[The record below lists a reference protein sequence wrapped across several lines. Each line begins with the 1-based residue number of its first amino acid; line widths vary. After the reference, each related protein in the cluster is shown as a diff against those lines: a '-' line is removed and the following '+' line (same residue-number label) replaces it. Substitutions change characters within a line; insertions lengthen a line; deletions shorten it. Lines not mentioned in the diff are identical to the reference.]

1 MKKLNIYWILLL
13 VAPLPLIC
21 LVFYY
26 STRVQQFCILEERI
40 ETLHEKKQQV
50 DQIQRRQH
58 SFMSTLSG
66 ADPLYIDKH
75 LESLIFLESEIKK
88 LETQITDT
96 NELAA
101 KRLSFLKEGENRLLL
116 VEEKIRTKNKMR
128 EVVEKMQ
135 HPIEIHEEDLKKL
148 LCLIE
153 GVTIWPY
160 GPKEGRP
167 QLLFHD
173 FHLIRKQQPPSGAV
187 FSLDFN
193 MIKRESHSQ

>member
-1 MKKLNIYWILLL
+1 MIKKLNAYWILLL

-21 LVFYY
+21 LLFYY
-26 STRVQQFCILEERI
+26 SARVQQFSLLDERM
-40 ETLHEKKQQV
+40 EALHEKKQHA

-58 SFMSTLSG
+58 SFVGALAG

-75 LESLIFLESEIKK
+75 LESLIFLESEVKK
-88 LETQITDT
+88 LETQMGD
-96 NELAA
+96 EAA
-101 KRLSFLKEGENRLLL
+101 ARRLHFLKEGENRLLL
-116 VEEKIRTKNKMR
+116 SEEKMRTKDKMR

-135 HPIEIHEEDLKKL
+135 HPVEIHEEDLKKL

-167 QLLFHD
+167 QLLFQD
-173 FHLIRKQQPPSGAV
+173 FHLTRTQQPPSGAI
-187 FSLDFN
+187 FSLHFN
-193 MIKRESHSQ
+193 MIKRENLSP